1 MSLVNKH
8 SGKRIVGT
16 YLGTWVGMEGTYEES
31 TVPATDDGVC
41 LMDCSFQA
49 KNHVHS
55 TFLEHIYDDT
65 MLTSVVDSLH
75 SFSLVSFSSLFFL
88 FFSSPLLPSSTTWLT
103 TYQVSKA
110 HQPTTPT
117 HFIPLL
123 FILSFSLLCFCAD
136 AGANKFI
143 WR

>member
-1 MSLVNKH
+1 
-8 SGKRIVGT
+8 
-16 YLGTWVGMEGTYEES
+16 
-31 TVPATDDGVC
+31 
-41 LMDCSFQA
+41 MDCSFQA

-55 TFLEHIYDDT
+55 TFLEHIYDNT
-65 MLTSVVDSLH
+65 MLTSVVDLLH

-88 FFSSPLLPSSTTWLT
+88 FFSSPLLPSLTTWLT

-110 HQPTTPT
+110 HQLTTPT

-143 WR
+143 WRWATLWLRAQAPHQKPNSLFEVYLRLQPPPAITPPTGQDASL